1 MVTLFGGVRNM
12 KFVGVKQFKQDALKY
27 LNEGNEIVAM
37 NRKKPIGLSDFAFYS
52 GVGAKATMNLGMAGR
67 I

>member
-1 MVTLFGGVRNM
+1 MN
-12 KFVGVKQFKQDALKY
+12 FVGVKQFKQDAVKY

-37 NRKKPIGLSDFAFYS
+37 KRKKPIGLSDFAFYS
-52 GVGAKATMNLGMAGR
+52 DVGAKATMNLGRVRR

>member
-1 MVTLFGGVRNM
+1 M
-12 KFVGVKQFKQDALKY
+12 KFVGVKQFKEDTVKY

-37 NRKKPIGLSDFAFYS
+37 KRKKPIGLSGFAFYS
-52 GVGAKATMNLGMAGR
+52 GGGAKTTMNMGMVRR